1 MEKVFFALM
10 VKGLA
15 VAKPFNAK
23 TDWKK
28 LACVAT
34 SSAKQAKIKII
45 TASTFSCGTGL
56 FFIFLLYIFDVWL
69 AEGSPPSLLLA
80 QALWL
85 RSQGLFYWRHIL
97 SHC

>member
-1 MEKVFFALM
+1 MKVE
-10 VKGLA
+10 GLA
-15 VAKPFNAK
+15 VAKPFDAK

-56 FFIFLLYIFDVWL
+56 FFYLYL
-69 AEGSPPSLLLA
+69 E
-80 QALWL
+80 
-85 RSQGLFYWRHIL
+85 
-97 SHC
+97 CT